1 MEEKEMEQIHD
12 EEENL
17 RQNALIK
24 VIGVGGGGCNAVNG
38 MIHDKEDKVEY
49 WVFNTDSQALRNS
62 PCENKFVLG
71 VNVTRGLGAGGLPSK
86 GKEAA
91 EASYDDIKERVKG
104 ADMVFIAC
112 GEGGGTGT
120 GAAPVVARAA
130 KEEGCLVLGIVT
142 RPFNFEGKTR
152 KTNALMGINELKQYA
167 DALIVVSND
176 KLMFNEGD
184 LSVTNA
190 FANVDHILATSVKT
204 VTDLILL
211 HGIINLDFADV
222 KATLAGKGLALIGI
236 GEASGP
242 NKALEASKNAI
253 NSPLLESSIR
263 GSNSMIINFTVGE
276 KTTLNEIND
285 AVEYI
290 IETATGQENSNCNI
304 IFGVQSDPDLDDTL
318 RIAIIATDFDKEIS
332 FNDPV
337 KFRSES
343 TEAETAKKAPQEPV
357 KTAVERKKEATQEES
372 VLPNF
377 LKSRIM
383 PHLVKEAKPEEVLQ
397 PEKKE
402 APVEEKTEPEVKEPV
417 QEEKASAERPVPFV
431 APSIRPIVDDEE
443 DEEPSV
449 ITSRPDFH

>member
-1 MEEKEMEQIHD
+1 MEEKEMQQIYDD
-12 EEENL
+12 EDL

-38 MIHDKEDKVEY
+38 MIHDKEDMVEY

-62 PCENKFVLG
+62 PCENKFALG

-91 EASYDDIKERVKG
+91 EASYEDIKKRVKG
-104 ADMVFIAC
+104 ADMVFIAA

-120 GAAPVVARAA
+120 GAAPVIAEAA

-152 KTNALMGINELKQYA
+152 KTNALMGINELKQYV

-176 KLMFNEGD
+176 KLMFNGGD

-204 VTDLILL
+204 VTDLILV

-222 KATLAGKGLALIGI
+222 KATLGGKGLALIGI
-236 GEASGP
+236 GEAKGE
-242 NKALEASKNAI
+242 NKAIEASKNAI

-263 GSNSMIINFTVGE
+263 GSNSMIINFTVGD
-276 KTTLNEIND
+276 KTTLNEINA

-290 IETATGQENSNCNI
+290 TETATGKENSNCNI
-304 IFGVQSDPDLDDTL
+304 MFGVQHDPELDDTL
-318 RIAIIATDFDKEIS
+318 RIAIIATDFDKEITFS
-332 FNDPV
+332 DPV
-337 KFRSES
+337 KMRSETS
-343 TEAETAKKAPQEPV
+343 YNEEHKEESKENSQTP
-357 KTAVERKKEATQEES
+357 VERKLEESKNAS
-372 VLPNF
+372 VLPDF
-377 LKSRIM
+377 LRSR
-383 PHLVKEAKPEEVLQ
+383 LQ
-397 PEKKE
+397 PHPVSETTEKIDSEEERKE
-402 APVEEKTEPEVKEPV
+402 ESFEEEKNEENPSVGQTELKN
-417 QEEKASAERPVPFV
+417 AFAPFN
-431 APSIRPIVDDEE
+431 RHDEDDDDE
-443 DEEPSV
+443 PLV
-449 ITSRPDFH
+449 MTHRPDLD